1 MAVPIDKIYT
11 GVQSGKID
19 PTKLSS
25 EYKQQL
31 REYIVSQ
38 KPSSKKQISASQ
50 PMVMGRFKELE
61 YAPPPQRS
69 LGERISRGAHL
80 VAGGLAKG
88 ATLGLV
94 GPGAPIDIDRIIAR
108 VTGQPAPAPITPET
122 RGEKIAAGVGELGG
136 AIVPISKLYGAGT
149 AVTQRLI
156 PKATSLFAAES
167 AVTSAGR
174 AALPGV
180 AAGTVYE
187 GGKAAIEGK
196 PPEEVVQ
203 EAIRGGLI
211 WGAGDV
217 AFQKAVIPLVGKVVQ
232 RYAKRLKTTPATEV
246 IDSIERDVAKDIGVD
261 WEVLN
266 ERQRTAIRNI
276 VRRNIEQTQPKEVSG
291 LLYPG
296 ADFIAGTRPRVE
308 PKQFK
313 PQTPLNRLSK
323 LIEEIRPEVERQT
336 DQAIKIRGI
345 LEKYGAVPAESKR
358 ELLKFLK
365 ETTNI
370 PKAQFDNMSLQELEN
385 VARSI
390 VAGAEPRGMMETA
403 RRVAR
408 SKGFD
413 LDKEFER
420 AGMTTAQFLKEL
432 GERSRL
438 KQIVGLAERPA
449 GVKPPEKVEVPF
461 VQKKEYTPVPETT
474 TAPKPEAPAAIK
486 PPARPTKPPQAQPPL
501 GESAKGQKLRRFP
514 QTVAKGELT
523 APELKK
529 MIKENPQMYQPISNR
544 ETLAVAQRIIDDNFD
559 AAKAL
564 VMEGKSFDNATE
576 TAMAQDIVRRLQ
588 NDKRWDEAFEVMAK
602 ASEKLTRAGQTIQA
616 ASMWRRMTPEGML
629 KYTHRVFEE
638 ANKQLPAGKKVKV
651 TNDLQKMIFDRMKI
665 IEQMPDGIEKDQAIA
680 LLLDEI
686 EGKIPVSLG
695 RKLST
700 IQAMAHLLNAKTALR
715 NLLGNTSFAV
725 AETISNALAV
735 PIDKVISKYTG
746 KRMVGIPVFKE
757 PFRVAWER
765 AKRAAKEVGM
775 GINVEPGKYELFR
788 GRTFR
793 GGILGALE
801 KGLGYTLRVP
811 DEFYKGFREAQAL
824 QQMTRM
830 AGVKEPTEEMLKQ
843 AAHEARYAAFQ
854 DESLPAR
861 LLGGIKEVV
870 NNIGI
875 GKKIPGAYVRSTRE
889 FGLGDFIIK
898 YTRVPGNL
906 ISRAIEYTPA
916 GALKALSLMAEARRT
931 GVLNQREMSLTLAR
945 PLTGSLMIG
954 LGAWLHNKGLLLSED
969 KERDKDAKALERAEG
984 LGNYKINISA
994 IRRLLA
1000 GGDAKPKAG
1009 DELYSY
1015 NWMEP
1020 VSVALAIGAT
1030 VDAQLKKQGTPAQT
1044 ANAIGANSVAEIL
1057 DLPTLYIIKSMVYEG
1072 MSDDSTGFTIATVPL
1087 AEGIPGFIPS
1097 VVRQYAQMTDPTAR
1111 VTRGETPIET
1121 AALKTRAN
1129 IPGVRREL
1137 EPRLSPLGEEITY
1150 PTGLVTSM
1158 VSPATKSVYTPT
1170 EFTKQ
1175 LKQLEDLTGETGHY
1189 PRRDVPTTFTYQKK
1203 KIELTPTEQ
1212 TEYQRIAGQRI
1223 KERFTRILGNV
1234 DVTKLSDSQRMA
1246 LVRRLESAIAESREA
1261 AKRQVLKGRK

>member
-1 MAVPIDKIYT
+1 MASALQRRLEEKRAVASVEQPSALAKRLEE
-11 GVQSGKID
+11 KRA
-19 PTKLSS
+19 KLPASS
-25 EYKQQL
+25 PK
-31 REYIVSQ
+31 
-38 KPSSKKQISASQ
+38 SAQ

-94 GPGAPIDIDRIIAR
+94 GPGAPIDIDRILAR
-108 VTGQPAPAPITPET
+108 LTGQPAPAPVVPET
-122 RGEKIAAGVGELGG
+122 RAERIAAGAGELGG
-136 AIVPISKLYGAGT
+136 AIAPISRLYGAGT
-149 AVTQRLI
+149 ALTQRLI
-156 PKATSLFAAES
+156 PKAASLYAPEGAL
-167 AVTSAGR
+167 TSAGR

-217 AFQKAVIPLVGKVVQ
+217 ALQKGVAPLAKKGLEKVAPLVKKGAEKV
-232 RYAKRLKTTPATEV
+232 KPKPRLPIQEPAVETTPVAEITPKPKTPATAITE
-246 IDSIERDVAKDIGVD
+246 A
-261 WEVLN
+261 
-266 ERQRTAIRNI
+266 TA
-276 VRRNIEQTQPKEVSG
+276 T
-291 LLYPG
+291 
-296 ADFIAGTRPRVE
+296 
-308 PKQFK
+308 
-313 PQTPLNRLSK
+313 
-323 LIEEIRPEVERQT
+323 
-336 DQAIKIRGI
+336 
-345 LEKYGAVPAESKR
+345 
-358 ELLKFLK
+358 
-365 ETTNI
+365 
-370 PKAQFDNMSLQELEN
+370 
-385 VARSI
+385 
-390 VAGAEPRGMMETA
+390 AEPEAVRTIGT
-403 RRVAR
+403 
-408 SKGFD
+408 K
-413 LDKEFER
+413 
-420 AGMTTAQFLKEL
+420 KEL
-432 GERSRL
+432 RS
-438 KQIVGLAERPA
+438 
-449 GVKPPEKVEVPF
+449 
-461 VQKKEYTPVPETT
+461 
-474 TAPKPEAPAAIK
+474 
-486 PPARPTKPPQAQPPL
+486 
-501 GESAKGQKLRRFP
+501 FP

-529 MIKENPQMYQPISNR
+529 MIKENPQLYQPISNR

-602 ASEKLTRAGQTIQA
+602 ASEKLTRAGQTVQA

-629 KYTHRVFEE
+629 KYTYRVFEE

-793 GGILGALE
+793 GGILGAME